1 MRLVLNKEMVR
12 IISLDICPENTRCI
26 LIESD
31 LSDSLKSKLM
41 SLGWL
46 PGREIKVIRRAPFG
60 DPTIYLVDSTEISLR
75 QDESKMIKVE
85 PLYPASLSVVP
96 KGTYVVLNF
105 TAGKFF
111 SDKVRN
117 LGIEIGKEIQV
128 LSDPSNCKIS
138 IMTNGGEFL
147 IGHGMG
153 QKILVK
159 VR

>member
-1 MRLVLNKEMVR
+1 MVK
-12 IISLDICPENTRCI
+12 IISLDRCPENTRCI
-26 LIESD
+26 FIESG
-31 LSDSLKSKLM
+31 LSDSLRSKLM
-41 SLGWL
+41 SFGWL

-75 QDESKMIKVE
+75 QDESRMIKVE
-85 PLYPASLSVVP
+85 PLYPAPLSVVSA
-96 KGTYVVLNF
+96 GTYVVSKF
-105 TAGKFF
+105 AAGKFF

-128 LSDPSNCKIS
+128 LSNPSNCKIP
-138 IMTNGGEFL
+138 IMANGKKFL